1 MKLECKRWAWRSS
14 ILLAVLAMAHAGH
27 AQETAD
33 TLTTE
38 KSAWQERISVSGYV
52 KYLQSALLVESGFG
66 GTPPGLV
73 DQLLGGAL
81 FDHLLHHRLN
91 MGVEFHPSLRV
102 QVGWRNRLFFGD
114 QPRLYALSG
123 QDYGQAVDAGANDR
137 LDLSFLS
144 LDRKAW
150 VAHSVL
156 DRLYLEWRGSRDEV
170 RLGRQRIN
178 WGLCTIWNP
187 NDLFNAFSF
196 TDFDYEER
204 PGADA
209 LRWTHYFGES
219 GRSELVLQP
228 GQTWQT
234 STYALQYHGAIK
246 NVGYQVLGAWYRG
259 ELALGGGWEADLWE
273 GAWKLEGTAFVPVR
287 DEDTRKPAA
296 AVSTDWTRSWAS
308 GLLLGGGYL
317 LNSAARRDG
326 NLFADLDERLSAR
339 NLYPFRHNVFIQG
352 SYPVTPLFST
362 SLAAVYSPGDDRNL
376 FLAPVL
382 TLSVASDWDLDLTGQ
397 VLIEEK
403 ARKWTSPVQAFFLR
417 LRWSY

>member
-1 MKLECKRWAWRSS
+1 MRSVSMGRILKGCLILCLFAGTRVALGQENKDSLVAETDRW
-14 ILLAVLAMAHAGH
+14 
-27 AQETAD
+27 QD
-33 TLTTE
+33 
-38 KSAWQERISVSGYV
+38 RITVSGYV

-66 GTPPGLV
+66 GAPPGV
-73 DQLLGGAL
+73 IDQLLGGTV

-91 MGVEFHPSLRV
+91 LGVEIHPSLQL

-114 QPRLYALSG
+114 QPRLYALAG
-123 QDYGQAVDAGANDR
+123 QDYGNAVDVGANDY
-137 LDLSFLS
+137 LDLSFLP

-156 DRLYLEWRGSRDEV
+156 DRLYLEWRGPRDEV

-209 LRWTHYFGES
+209 LRWTHYLGES
-219 GRSELVLQP
+219 GRTELVLQP
-228 GQTWQT
+228 GRSLDA
-234 STYALQYHGAIK
+234 STYAMQYHGSLRGA
-246 NVGYQVLGAWYRG
+246 GYQVLLAWYRG

-273 GAWKLEGTAFVPVR
+273 GAWKLESTAFVPVR
-287 DEDTRKPAA
+287 DQDTRQPAA
-296 AVSTDWTRSWAS
+296 AVSTDWTRSWES

-317 LNSAARRDG
+317 LNTAARIDG

-339 NLYPFRHNVFIQG
+339 NLYPFRHNLFLQG
-352 SYPVTPLFST
+352 SYPVSPLFST
-362 SLAAVYSPGDDRNL
+362 SLAAVYSPGKDQNL

-382 TLSVASDWDLDLTGQ
+382 TLSVATDWDLDLTGQ
-397 VLIEEK
+397 VLVEEK
-403 ARKWTSPVQAFFLR
+403 AQKWASPVQAFFLR